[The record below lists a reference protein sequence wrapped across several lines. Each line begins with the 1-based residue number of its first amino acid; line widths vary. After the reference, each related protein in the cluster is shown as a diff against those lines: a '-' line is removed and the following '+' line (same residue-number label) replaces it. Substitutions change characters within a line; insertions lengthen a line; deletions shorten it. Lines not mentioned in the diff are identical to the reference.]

1 MTDTKP
7 ASRED
12 ELITWGILGTG
23 SMAGRM
29 VSCIRAMGG
38 EVVAIGSRAKNSAQ
52 RFANEHNI
60 GQTYDSYAALAREA
74 DVDAVYI
81 ATTNDQ
87 HFQNAMACLQH
98 GRAVLCE
105 KPLTITV
112 EQTQALIDAAR
123 SARVL
128 LVEAMWMRFQPF
140 VPLLDK
146 LIDEDTIGPV
156 NLLEAHFSFPIQEA
170 PESRW
175 YDPKLGGGSLLDL
188 GVYPL
193 TLAHYILGA
202 PQTSVAVATLAST
215 GVDSQCAVSSTH
227 ALGAVS
233 TLSCSFSVAGAAE
246 AMIAGERGR
255 IRLTSPFFHCP
266 KMVLETASVD
276 APRSIDT
283 EYHGDGLECEIAE
296 FHRCLRE
303 SLLESPLMPHAD
315 SVAIASW
322 RMSILE
328 QIGIRY
334 PA

>member
-38 EVVAIGSRAKNSAQ
+38 EVVAIGSRAKKSAQ

-81 ATTNDQ
+81 ATTND
-87 HFQNAMACLQH
+87 QH

-146 LIDEDTIGPV
+146 MIDEDTIGPV
-156 NLLEAHFSFPIQEA
+156 KLVEAHFSFPIQEA
-170 PESRW
+170 PGSRW

-193 TLAHYILGA
+193 TLAH
-202 PQTSVAVATLAST
+202 
-215 GVDSQCAVSSTH
+215 
-227 ALGAVS
+227 
-233 TLSCSFSVAGAAE
+233 
-246 AMIAGERGR
+246 
-255 IRLTSPFFHCP
+255 
-266 KMVLETASVD
+266 
-276 APRSIDT
+276 
-283 EYHGDGLECEIAE
+283 
-296 FHRCLRE
+296 
-303 SLLESPLMPHAD
+303 
-315 SVAIASW
+315 
-322 RMSILE
+322 
-328 QIGIRY
+328 
-334 PA
+334 